1 MNGLLEVR
9 DSIPGLSAGVVG
21 LAAGL
26 LAVVFD
32 KSVFGLLAGLAAVAA
47 TISVFVLRHHLHA
60 ATATQKML
68 TDQLK
73 SSSDAQDLSQ
83 TLVPS
88 TAETSEAVVSE
99 NLAVDSQSPPET
111 QGDGASSLVD
121 PITGLFSESFFNVAL
136 ESRIAAAR
144 RHLRPISVVLIDV
157 VRGLPK
163 AEEPSDPAFVAAVL
177 KQALREADAA
187 SWLAN
192 GHFALLLEDT
202 PENGAIWTVE
212 RVRRKL
218 LEGQDDLTVWAGV
231 ACYPA
236 HAFASADILEAANAA
251 LVSAREWRQDRIEV
265 AVAFD

>member
-1 MNGLLEVR
+1 MEVR
-9 DSIPGLSAGVVG
+9 DSIPGLLAGVVG

-26 LAVVFD
+26 LAAVFD
-32 KSVFGLLAGLAAVAA
+32 DSVLGLLAGLAAVGA
-47 TISVFVLRHHLHA
+47 TVSTLVMRHHLRTA
-60 ATATQKML
+60 AQTQEMLAAELKAARITA
-68 TDQLK
+68 
-73 SSSDAQDLSQ
+73 
-83 TLVPS
+83 S
-88 TAETSEAVVSE
+88 THGSEPPAMIEIAEPTEAPP
-99 NLAVDSQSPPET
+99 QPET
-111 QGDGASSLVD
+111 EPMASPVQRNDDVAPLVD
-121 PITGLFSESFFNVAL
+121 PLTGLFSQNFFNVAL

-157 VRGLPK
+157 VRGLP
-163 AEEPSDPAFVAAVL
+163 ASAEPSDPGFVAAVL

-187 SWLAN
+187 SWLPN

-236 HAFASADILEAANAA
+236 HAFAGEALLEAANNA
-251 LVSAREWRQDRIEV
+251 LISAREWRQDRIEV
-265 AVAFD
+265 AIASD